1 MIWPRGVLSR
11 QGSSLSGVESFVI
24 AGRFCNSCRYSGTCF
39 WIMFLFFLLLGRI
52 GFLAQ
57 DPQTLTGY
65 LAEADGW
72 ANRPALQRV
81 PKKLFRIQGPPPP
94 FLATGPPALG
104 AIGRWQPDQTKT
116 RIRRASAHVAS
127 THVRA
132 TSLVSSGPQ
141 LPLPP
146 AVRLE
151 PAHHFPSSPHQVLP
165 LISSANPR
173 NRG

>member
-1 MIWPRGVLSR
+1 MSTI
-11 QGSSLSGVESFVI
+11 FV
-24 AGRFCNSCRYSGTCF
+24 
-39 WIMFLFFLLLGRI
+39 LGRA
-52 GFLAQ
+52 GDNPSVWRKKALSLFCLH
-57 DPQTLTGY
+57 PPL
-65 LAEADGW
+65 
-72 ANRPALQRV
+72 PALQGSPRQR
-81 PKKLFRIQGPPPP
+81 PFHTQTCWDPDSLPPPP
-94 FLATGPPALG
+94 SLATGPPALG

-151 PAHHFPSSPHQVLP
+151 LTHQFPSSPHQVLP
-165 LISSANPR
+165 LIFLCQSQKSGIASPCDWNLPFFTYR
-173 NRG
+173 EKPHLLPCPLVFSFL

>member
-1 MIWPRGVLSR
+1 MSTI
-11 QGSSLSGVESFVI
+11 FV
-24 AGRFCNSCRYSGTCF
+24 
-39 WIMFLFFLLLGRI
+39 LGRA
-52 GFLAQ
+52 GDNPSVWRKKALSLFCLH
-57 DPQTLTGY
+57 PPL
-65 LAEADGW
+65 
-72 ANRPALQRV
+72 PALQGSPWQR
-81 PKKLFRIQGPPPP
+81 PFHTQTCWYPDSLPPPP
-94 FLATGPPALG
+94 SLATGPPALG

-151 PAHHFPSSPHQVLP
+151 LTHQFPSSPHQVLP
-165 LISSANPR
+165 LIFLCQSQKSGIASPCDWICLSLLTGR
-173 NRG
+173 NHICSHVHWSFLPL